1 MRLDKCL
8 LLLLLVLC
16 TGIGATTIYDIQYTS
31 SRGADNCYPSP
42 YLGKTVTVE
51 GVVTATNYRSGGYF
65 ISEPVSGAWRGILIN
80 DSRHNPRVGNYLR
93 ITGVVAEIF
102 GMTCIQD
109 LSDYRLLDSN
119 RSLPNPV
126 TISTGQLASSFEAE
140 AYEGVYAR
148 LINVSSS
155 SGKSR
160 NNRFMVNDGSGQCS
174 IVTGSFGGKAVSSPA
189 AGVQYSQIVGVV
201 VFGYGEFSLNPI
213 SAGDISIQQ
222 PASVQNRSWGKIKSI
237 YK

>member
-155 SGKSR
+155 SVKSR

-174 IVTGSFGGKAVSSPA
+174 VVTGSFVGKAVSSPA